1 MRILA
6 INQFYAPDHAA
17 TSQLLTELS
26 KISSNRATR

>member
-17 TSQLLTELS
+17 TSQLLTELCEDL
-26 KISSNRATR
+26 AA